1 MGAGVPVVPIAAVTV
16 FAMDSTSGHLSQGSG
31 SVMLW
36 DEVIGRWHWC
46 CRWIFLYE
54 DDNWGKVC
62 SPRGR
67 GISSWHSRRGET
79 ERISRV
85 SEGIC
90 FPAVSQ
96 HVLEG
101 GGAGSEG
108 IPGTDS
114 TNNRTKFNSS

>member
-1 MGAGVPVVPIAAVTV
+1 MRWLEAGIGAAGGFFSMKMITGE
-16 FAMDSTSGHLSQGSG
+16 TG
-31 SVMLW
+31 
-36 DEVIGRWHWC
+36 E
-46 CRWIFLYE
+46 
-54 DDNWGKVC
+54 
-62 SPRGR
+62 PRGR

-108 IPGTDS
+108 IPGHRL
-114 TNNRTKFNSS
+114 NKQQN